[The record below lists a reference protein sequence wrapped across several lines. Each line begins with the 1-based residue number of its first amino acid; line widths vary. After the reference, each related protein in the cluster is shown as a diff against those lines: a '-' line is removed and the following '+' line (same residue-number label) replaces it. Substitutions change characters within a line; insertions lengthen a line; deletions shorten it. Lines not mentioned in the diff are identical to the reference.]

1 MVLLKLNTVL
11 PKPST
16 VLLRLSMALQKPNTE
31 HPSQTTKLQRIVNQS
46 HPTINRLT
54 VHQNTALLLIALL
67 HTALLLIALLH
78 TALQLIALLLIAL
91 LHTALQL
98 IVPLLIAPLLI
109 AHLLTAHHLTAHL
122 LTALQLPFTLKL
134 LTLLRTLHQLTQ
146 RLLLTLHQLI
156 QRLLLTLHQL
166 IQRLLLTLH
175 QLIQRPLLT
184 NNQRNTAHQL
194 TALRLLIHHR
204 SHQTTKLLLIP
215 KLLPTNHRIIHL
227 RPTKK
232 LLILPRP
239 SLNILHLTT
248 RIQTTQKVTKDPMK
262 IFLVSPNS
270 RTF

>member
-54 VHQNTALLLIALL
+54 VHQNT
-67 HTALLLIALLH
+67 
-78 TALQLIALLLIAL
+78 ALLLIAL

>member
-122 LTALQLPFTLKL
+122 LTALQRPFTLKL
-134 LTLLRTLHQLTQ
+134 LTLLR
-146 RLLLTLHQLI
+146 
-156 QRLLLTLHQL
+156 
-166 IQRLLLTLH
+166 TLH